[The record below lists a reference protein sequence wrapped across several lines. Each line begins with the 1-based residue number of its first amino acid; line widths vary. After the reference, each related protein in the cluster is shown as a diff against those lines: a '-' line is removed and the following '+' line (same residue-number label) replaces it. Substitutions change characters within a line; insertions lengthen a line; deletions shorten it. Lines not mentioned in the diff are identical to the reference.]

1 MQASG
6 AADVMSR
13 LAIYSMTNAG
23 DERITEAR
31 SGGRNT
37 MRGVK
42 APDYIRKFVAE
53 EKGNVWKIRF
63 WSEIM
68 GYRPIGS
75 RLGKG
80 SLPKLDLSADNHAD
94 AVLLCNQWNK
104 WYQDN
109 KCIRTSS
116 KASSSRS

>member
-1 MQASG
+1 
-6 AADVMSR
+6 
-13 LAIYSMTNAG
+13 MTNAG
-23 DERITEAR
+23 DAWITEAR
-31 SGGRNT
+31 LDGRNT

-53 EKGNVWKIRF
+53 EEGNVWKIRF

-80 SLPKLDLSADNHAD
+80 SLPKLDLSADNYAD
-94 AVLLCNQWNK
+94 AVLLCDQWNK

-116 KASSSRS
+116 KARSNRL